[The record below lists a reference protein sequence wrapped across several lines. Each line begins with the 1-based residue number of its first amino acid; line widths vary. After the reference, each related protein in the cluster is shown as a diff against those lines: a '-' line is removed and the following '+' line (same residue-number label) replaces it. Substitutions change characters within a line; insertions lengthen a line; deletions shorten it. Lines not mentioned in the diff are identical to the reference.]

1 MPDQRPVEPAPQIV
15 DPFSQQPA
23 QPRAPDGRF
32 AAAGTPAPQ
41 PEPAQ
46 HPQWL
51 IEQAY
56 DLGISEE
63 DIQALSPDALGRACR
78 QLTKQQ
84 QLMRQENSRA
94 RAVDLPPTQPAQP
107 AAGSDPW
114 ANFNFAEV
122 HPSIAAV
129 LQSQRDEIA
138 KLKGIETEFRQD
150 KEQRVQSERQQNHDM
165 IDDAIADLVSK
176 LGPDGARLY
185 GTKPG
190 RAMDVNS
197 DEWRRRLAILQCG
210 GVDVTKVNSGRI
222 YNQVARGH
230 QVLFGAASGNGNG
243 QKPAA
248 AAAPENPYAQPPRPG
263 VQGAQGAQRFTPDQ
277 WAQGGLAMPT
287 DRQDVPIPEGPDR
300 AVANLTARL
309 NNERTPANVKG
320 MGFFSG

>member
-190 RAMDVNS
+190 RAMDVRPSCNAVAS
-197 DEWRRRLAILQCG
+197 TSPRSTAAEFTTRLRGAI
-210 GVDVTKVNSGRI
+210 KSSS
-222 YNQVARGH
+222 AP
-230 QVLFGAASGNGNG
+230 
-243 QKPAA
+243 PAA
-248 AAAPENPYAQPPRPG
+248 MATARSRPPPPPPR
-263 VQGAQGAQRFTPDQ
+263 TPTPSRRGQESRARKALSDLLPTSGLKAAWRCRQTVKMFRSRKGPTGPWQISPPVSTTSAHPRTSRAWAFSQADNSKDQ
-277 WAQGGLAMPT
+277 P
-287 DRQDVPIPEGPDR
+287 
-300 AVANLTARL
+300 
-309 NNERTPANVKG
+309 
-320 MGFFSG
+320 